1 MTFFVQ
7 DSIVSKAVTQSFGE
21 YAGRSK
27 CFSQA
32 NSSLVNAMARA
43 LGAATQHTD
52 GKEENKD
59 WCAKMEGRATR

>member
-7 DSIVSKAVTQSFGE
+7 DSSVSKAVTQSFGD
-21 YAGRSK
+21 

-32 NSSLVNAMARA
+32 DSSLVNAMTRG
-43 LGAATQHTD
+43 LGTATQHTD

-59 WCAKMEGRATR
+59 WCAKMEGRATQ

>member
-7 DSIVSKAVTQSFGE
+7 DSSVSEAVTQSFGE
-21 YAGRSK
+21 YTERSK

-32 NSSLVNAMARA
+32 NSALVNAVTWG

-52 GKEENKD
+52 GKEEKND
-59 WCAKMEGRATR
+59 